1 MPSLSAH
8 LRSPRTSSV
17 LRDLRAA
24 PHISLDDN
32 MAAAISS
39 HPSSLPSSTNTSTL
53 TSSTNTSTLTS
64 STNTSTLPYAVIR
77 GEVAPLGKTVTS
89 AYAPGLI
96 QGVIQKVVFTEHK
109 RNMSR
114 TGLWVDSQRVIHSF
128 TNSAPFCLTAPGQN
142 LPLFLDPRV
151 EVHDWTDAVR

>member
-1 MPSLSAH
+1 
-8 LRSPRTSSV
+8 
-17 LRDLRAA
+17 
-24 PHISLDDN
+24 

-39 HPSSLPSSTNTSTL
+39 HPSSLPSSTST
-53 TSSTNTSTLTS
+53 T
-64 STNTSTLPYAVIR
+64 TSTLPYAVIR